1 LKKTKQQQE
10 PIFSMLGEI
19 DIDSPEPGMFADTSS
34 VGQEPL
40 PADGVGD
47 VNGPASTMSA
57 VTAAQEDREASA
69 SPANGHGPAADR
81 PAHLPHDGSSDLLSS
96 WGFLFAAVPAGAFM
110 MGSPED
116 EPGRNPDETQHEVT
130 LARGFYLQ
138 TTLVTQKQ
146 WKLVMGKEPSVLV
159 NEGDACPVTE
169 VSWDEVQ
176 EFLKKLNARGDA
188 RYRLPTEAEWEYA
201 CRAGTA
207 SAFASGDIAE
217 RFCGHD
223 PCLDAVGWYCGNSGR
238 KVHAV
243 ARKASNAWGL
253 YDMHGNVWEWCQDWY
268 GEYPAAPQRDPLG
281 PAFGPGRVV
290 RGGCWHNNAQNSRS
304 ACRFYLPPN
313 SRSDFLGFRLV
324 REAS

>member
-1 LKKTKQQQE
+1 LKKTKQKQE

-19 DIDSPEPGMFADTSS
+19 DLDSPEPGIFAVPSS
-34 VGQEPL
+34 VGQELL
-40 PADGVGD
+40 PADGVED

-69 SPANGHGPAADR
+69 SPAHGHGPAADR
-81 PAHLPHDGSSDLLSS
+81 PAHLPHEGSSDLLSS
-96 WGFLFAAVPAGAFM
+96 WGFSSAAVSAGTFM

-130 LARGFYLQ
+130 LRRGFYLQ
-138 TTLVTQKQ
+138 TTPVTQKQ
-146 WKLVMGKEPSVLV
+146 WKLVMGKELSAFG
-159 NEGDACPVTE
+159 NEGDTCPVVG

-176 EFLKKLNARGDA
+176 EFLKKLNALGDA
-188 RYRLPTEAEWEYA
+188 GYRLPTEAEWEYA

-207 SAFASGDIAE
+207 SAFANGDIAE

-223 PCLDAVGWYCGNSGR
+223 ACLDAVGWYCGNSGR
-238 KVHAV
+238 KVHPV
-243 ARKASNAWGL
+243 ARKAPNAWGL

-268 GEYPAAPQRDPLG
+268 GEYPAAPQMDPLG
-281 PAFGPGRVV
+281 AAFGPGRVV
-290 RGGCWHNNAQNSRS
+290 RGGSWFNNAQNCRS

-313 SRSDFLGFRLV
+313 SKSDFLGFRLV
-324 REAS
+324 RESS